1 MQKKRA
7 RLLAV
12 VTAVALGV
20 LLITTQF
27 DQQVHYVNPG
37 TLNHHFFWPRGWYY
51 DGTVWGYVRGG
62 R

>member
-1 MQKKRA
+1 MMQKKRA

-20 LLITTQF
+20 LLIATQF

-37 TLNHHFFWPRGWYY
+37 TLNHH
-51 DGTVWGYVRGG
+51 TTALTGYTYGAVAR
-62 R
+62 